1 MTQPT
6 VSFAILGAGMVAH
19 YHQTAILENA
29 DRGAR
34 LVAIGHYDPARFGA
48 IRDEFGAPIQTYDE
62 ILARDD
68 VDVVAI
74 CTPSGQHA
82 AQAVAAARAGKH
94 VMVEKPMALAMDDV
108 QRMMRACDEAGVLLG
123 VTMQRRV
130 DPLFQ
135 RVHEAIEAGDLGEL
149 TLGVLTLPYKRDQAY
164 YDQADWRG
172 TWALDGGGVLMN
184 QGIHIIDLLV
194 WFMGDPVAVQATAGT
209 HHHNI
214 EVEDVVA
221 ATLEFENGARASI
234 TATTSAAPGF
244 PHRLEIYGTRGAIQ
258 IEGESVRRWTL
269 VDPSKAKVEPIQPI
283 EGEEEAGSAGD
294 PKGIKPSGH
303 IALVR
308 DFLDALQHD
317 RAPKIDGV
325 QGQRSLRTILK
336 IYEAAGILP
345 KES

>member
-1 MTQPT
+1 MTQST
-6 VSFAILGAGMVAH
+6 TGFAILGAGMVAH
-19 YHQTAILENA
+19 YHQTAIAENA
-29 DRGAR
+29 DSGAR
-34 LVAIGHYDPARFGA
+34 LVAIGHYDPARFDA
-48 IRDEFGAPIQTYDE
+48 IRDEFGVPVHTYDE
-62 ILARDD
+62 ILANDE

-82 AQAVAAARAGKH
+82 EQTVAAARAGKH
-94 VMVEKPMALAMDDV
+94 VMVEKPMALSMEDV
-108 QRMMRACDEAGVLLG
+108 QRMMTACDEAGVLLG

-135 RVHEAIEAGDLGEL
+135 RVRRAIEAGDLGKIVLGAL
-149 TLGVLTLPYKRDQAY
+149 TMPYLRDQPY
-164 YDQADWRG
+164 YDQATWRG

-209 HHHNI
+209 HHHEI

-221 ATLEFENGARASI
+221 ATLEFENGALATI

-244 PHRLEIYGTRGAIQ
+244 PHRLEIYGTQGAIQ
-258 IEGESVRRWTL
+258 IEGESVRRWSL
-269 VDPSKAKVEPIQPI
+269 VDPSSAQVEPIEPI
-283 EGEEEAGSAGD
+283 VGEEEAGSAGD

-308 DFLDALQHD
+308 DFLDALQEN
-317 RAPKIDGV
+317 RPPKIDGV
-325 QGQRSLRTILK
+325 QGQRSLHTILA

-345 KES
+345 KKN